1 MTYRFYSKRKDLPK
15 NFNGSRTR
23 PIRQNEDFGVWS
35 IEKLKDVNIYV
46 EKDKTFDFKFWKT
59 VYNNNLAII
68 FVELKK

>member
-1 MTYRFYSKRKDLPK
+1 MTYRFYSKRKDLPE
-15 NFNGSRTR
+15 NFNGSRAR

-46 EKDKTFDFKFWKT
+46 EKDKTFDFKFWET